1 MNRKDI
7 DTFVEIQNRLHS
19 YSKNVLTTL
28 GKDYPECGISDIA
41 RVIGLD
47 VIGDYLQLTYSS
59 YPCVLPLYIPLQY
72 VETEDVE
79 NFCKAHAEKVRKEGK
94 MLSQEEFIEK
104 AYHNQWMRFYELFD
118 VQMTDSEADLDRA
131 RNKLHGLIETMT
143 YVLQQA
149 KQQGKTDKKAEFFT
163 EKELPQLNG
172 TFIQF
177 LEWAKS
183 DEFWS
188 VRKKDERQRAA
199 EIKAEMLKEQKE
211 IIRLIKECEYRAEE
225 ELQIAQT
232 VLNNIETKL

>member
-7 DTFVEIQNRLHS
+7 ETFVEIQNRLHT

-28 GKDYPECGISDIA
+28 AKEYPECGISDIA

-79 NFCKAHAEKVRKEGK
+79 GFCMAHAEKVRKEGK
-94 MLSQEEFIEK
+94 LLSQGEFIEK

-131 RNKLHGLIETMT
+131 RKKLHGLIETMT

-149 KQQGKTDKKAEFFT
+149 KQQGKADKKADYFT

-211 IIRLIKECEYRAEE
+211 TIRLIKECEHRAED

>member
-7 DTFVEIQNRLHS
+7 ETFVEIQNRLHT
-19 YSKNVLTTL
+19 YSKNVLTTM
-28 GKDYPECGISDIA
+28 GKYYPECGISDIA

-79 NFCKAHAEKVRKEGK
+79 GFCKAHAEKVRKEGK
-94 MLSQEEFIEK
+94 LLSQEYFIEK

-131 RNKLHGLIETMT
+131 RKKLHGLIETMT

-149 KQQGKTDKKAEFFT
+149 KQQGKADKKADYFT

-188 VRKKDERQRAA
+188 VRKKDERQRAT
-199 EIKAEMLKEQKE
+199 EIRAEMLKEQKE
-211 IIRLIKECEYRAEE
+211 IIRLIKECEHRAEE
-225 ELQIAQT
+225 ELQIALT
-232 VLNNIETKL
+232 VLHNIETKL

>member
-7 DTFVEIQNRLHS
+7 ETFVEIQNCLHT

-28 GKDYPECGISDIA
+28 AKEYPECGINDIA

-104 AYHNQWMRFYELFD
+104 AYHNQWMIFYELFD
-118 VQMTDSEADLDRA
+118 VQMTDREADLDRA

-149 KQQGKTDKKAEFFT
+149 KQQGKTDKKAEYFT
-163 EKELPQLNG
+163 ERELPQLNG

-211 IIRLIKECEYRAEE
+211 ITRLIKECEHRAEE
-225 ELQIAQT
+225 ELQIALT

>member
-7 DTFVEIQNRLHS
+7 ETFVEIQNRLHT

-79 NFCKAHAEKVRKEGK
+79 SFCKAHAEKVRKEGK
-94 MLSQEEFIEK
+94 MLSKEEFIEK

-118 VQMTDSEADLDRA
+118 VQMTDREADLDRA

-149 KQQGKTDKKAEFFT
+149 KQQGKADKKAEYFT

-188 VRKKDERQRAA
+188 VRKKDERQRAT

>member
-7 DTFVEIQNRLHS
+7 ETFVEIQNRLHT

-41 RVIGLD
+41 
-47 VIGDYLQLTYSS
+47 TYSS

-79 NFCKAHAEKVRKEGK
+79 GFCKAYAEKVRKEGK

-118 VQMTDSEADLDRA
+118 VQMTDREADLDRA

-143 YVLQQA
+143 YVLGQ
-149 KQQGKTDKKAEFFT
+149 D
-163 EKELPQLNG
+163 
-172 TFIQF
+172 
-177 LEWAKS
+177 
-183 DEFWS
+183 
-188 VRKKDERQRAA
+188 R
-199 EIKAEMLKEQKE
+199 
-211 IIRLIKECEYRAEE
+211 
-225 ELQIAQT
+225 
-232 VLNNIETKL
+232 

>member
-7 DTFVEIQNRLHS
+7 ETFVEIQNRLHT

-28 GKDYPECGISDIA
+28 AKEYPECGISDIA

-79 NFCKAHAEKVRKEGK
+79 GFCKAHAEKVRKEGK
-94 MLSQEEFIEK
+94 MLSQGEFIEK

-131 RNKLHGLIETMT
+131 RKKLHGLIETMT

-149 KQQGKTDKKAEFFT
+149 KQQGKADKKADYFT

-188 VRKKDERQRAA
+188 IRKKDERKRAA
-199 EIKAEMLKEQKE
+199 EFKVEMLKEQKE
-211 IIRLIKECEYRAEE
+211 TIRLIKECETRANE
-225 ELQIAQT
+225 ELQIAEA
-232 VLNNIETKL
+232 VLENIKTKL

>member
-7 DTFVEIQNRLHS
+7 ETFVEIQNRLHT
-19 YSKNVLTTL
+19 YSKNVLSTL

-79 NFCKAHAEKVRKEGK
+79 GFCKAHAEKVRKEGK
-94 MLSQEEFIEK
+94 LLSQEDFIEK

-118 VQMTDSEADLDRA
+118 VQMINSEADLDRA

-149 KQQGKTDKKAEFFT
+149 KQQGQTGKNADYFT

-172 TFIQF
+172 AFIQF
-177 LEWAKS
+177 LEWKHPFQGAIHGS
-183 DEFWS
+183 SETINAGGLHCHQRRT
-188 VRKKDERQRAA
+188 VRAFRRRRG
-199 EIKAEMLKEQKE
+199 L
-211 IIRLIKECEYRAEE
+211 
-225 ELQIAQT
+225 
-232 VLNNIETKL
+232 ETRHEGNA

>member
-7 DTFVEIQNRLHS
+7 DTFVEIQNRLHT

-47 VIGDYLQLTYSS
+47 VIGDYLQLTYSK
-59 YPCVLPLYIPLQY
+59 Y

-118 VQMTDSEADLDRA
+118 VQMTDREADLDRA

-149 KQQGKTDKKAEFFT
+149 KQQGKTDKKAEYFT

-211 IIRLIKECEYRAEE
+211 IIRLIKECEHRAEE
-225 ELQIAQT
+225 ELQIALT

>member
-1 MNRKDI
+1 MEKIKCTIERI
-7 DTFVEIQNRLHS
+7 TFQNPENG
-19 YSKNVLTTL
+19 YSVLQTTIKGYREEQTVVGIFHEVTVGAVLTVE
-28 GKDYPECGISDIA
+28 GNW
-41 RVIGLD
+41 RVDKRYGR
-47 VIGDYLQLTYSS
+47 Q
-59 YPCVLPLYIPLQY
+59 
-72 VETEDVE
+72 
-79 NFCKAHAEKVRKEGK
+79 FAAEKWTEELPADIIGI
-94 MLSQEEFIEK
+94 EFIEK

-118 VQMTDSEADLDRA
+118 VQMTDREADLDRA

-149 KQQGKTDKKAEFFT
+149 KQQGKTDKKAEYFT

>member
-1 MNRKDI
+1 M
-7 DTFVEIQNRLHS
+7 E
-19 YSKNVLTTL
+19 
-28 GKDYPECGISDIA
+28 G
-41 RVIGLD
+41 
-47 VIGDYLQLTYSS
+47 
-59 YPCVLPLYIPLQY
+59 
-72 VETEDVE
+72 
-79 NFCKAHAEKVRKEGK
+79 FCMAHAEKVRKEGK
-94 MLSQEEFIEK
+94 LLSQEEFIEK

-131 RNKLHGLIETMT
+131 RKKLHGLIETMT

-149 KQQGKTDKKAEFFT
+149 KQQGKTDKKAEYFT

-211 IIRLIKECEYRAEE
+211 TIRLIKECEHRAEE

>member
-7 DTFVEIQNRLHS
+7 ETFVEIQNRLHT

-28 GKDYPECGISDIA
+28 AKEYPECGINDIA

-79 NFCKAHAEKVRKEGK
+79 GFCMAHAEKVRKEGK
-94 MLSQEEFIEK
+94 LLSQEEFIEK

-131 RNKLHGLIETMT
+131 RKKQSGLLRNVNT
-143 YVLQQA
+143 
-149 KQQGKTDKKAEFFT
+149 GPKK
-163 EKELPQLNG
+163 
-172 TFIQF
+172 
-177 LEWAKS
+177 S
-183 DEFWS
+183 
-188 VRKKDERQRAA
+188 
-199 EIKAEMLKEQKE
+199 
-211 IIRLIKECEYRAEE
+211 YR
-225 ELQIAQT
+225 
-232 VLNNIETKL
+232 

>member
-7 DTFVEIQNRLHS
+7 ETFVEIQNRLHA

-28 GKDYPECGISDIA
+28 AKDYPECGISDIA
-41 RVIGLD
+41 RVLGLD

-59 YPCVLPLYIPLQY
+59 YPCALPLYIPLQY
-72 VETEDVE
+72 VEKEDVE
-79 NFCKAHAEKVRKEGK
+79 GFCKAHAEKVRKEGK
-94 MLSQEEFIEK
+94 LLSQEEFIEK

-131 RNKLHGLIETMT
+131 RKKLHGLIETMT

-149 KQQGKTDKKAEFFT
+149 KQQGKADKKVDYFT

-188 VRKKDERQRAA
+188 IRKKDERQRAA

-211 IIRLIKECEYRAEE
+211 TIKLIKECEHRAEE

-232 VLNNIETKL
+232 VLNNIETEL

>member
-7 DTFVEIQNRLHS
+7 ETFVD
-19 YSKNVLTTL
+19 TL
-28 GKDYPECGISDIA
+28 AKEYPECGINDIA

-79 NFCKAHAEKVRKEGK
+79 GFCMAHAEKVRKEGK
-94 MLSQEEFIEK
+94 LLSQEEFMEK

-131 RNKLHGLIETMT
+131 RKKLHGLIETMT

-149 KQQGKTDKKAEFFT
+149 KQQGKADKKADYFT

-188 VRKKDERQRAA
+188 IRKKDERKRAA
-199 EIKAEMLKEQKE
+199 
-211 IIRLIKECEYRAEE
+211 
-225 ELQIAQT
+225 
-232 VLNNIETKL
+232 